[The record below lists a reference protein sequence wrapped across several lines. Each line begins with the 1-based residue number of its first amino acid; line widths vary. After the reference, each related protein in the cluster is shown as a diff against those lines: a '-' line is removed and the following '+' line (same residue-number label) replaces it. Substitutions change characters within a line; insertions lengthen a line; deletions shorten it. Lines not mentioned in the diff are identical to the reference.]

1 VYYVGV
7 DIGGTF
13 TDCVLVDRYGNHR
26 TAKVLSAK
34 DGPVAGVHGCAVLE
48 RPLRTVA
55 PEFATRPGRAGYLMR
70 YREYLCPVTGLRVD
84 SEILADGGEAL
95 HDIVIG
101 DPAGFPT

>member
-26 TAKVLSAK
+26 TAKVLSTK
-34 DGPVAGVHGCAVLE
+34 DGPVAGVLE
-48 RPLRTVA
+48 RPLRTLA
-55 PEFATRPGRAGYLMR
+55 PEFATRPGRAGHLMR

-84 SEILADGGEAL
+84 SEIIAEGGEAL

-101 DPAGFPT
+101 EPAGFPT